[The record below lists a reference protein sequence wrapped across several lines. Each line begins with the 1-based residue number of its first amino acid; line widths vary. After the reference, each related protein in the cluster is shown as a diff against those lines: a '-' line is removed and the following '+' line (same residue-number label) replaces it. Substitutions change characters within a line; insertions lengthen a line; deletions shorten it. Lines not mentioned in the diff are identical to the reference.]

1 MVGISRWRLA
11 LGCVLSLWLWLAAPA
26 GAQALRVEL
35 LLGEGSAEGPP
46 ASPPV
51 LARERVDAGGTVQLP
66 LPRGERHYWL
76 RITHD
81 GVLGPDQRA
90 LLVLDGPAG
99 FGAVTF
105 LPPDAPPRVVTDSRD
120 GGSPLLRRGWALP
133 LPEGWPPAGVA
144 YLRVG
149 GIDAEPLR
157 LRLASEPQ
165 LIVEQRNGARA
176 AAAALAALVL
186 GAMAVFALWLLFRDA
201 MYLAYAGYLLCI
213 ALYSTVLGGDAH
225 EIPGLGWLARGG
237 PTVHWT
243 FSTLA
248 VVLQLA
254 FTVRFLD
261 LDRVLPR
268 AARGLRALLWL
279 HVGLLA
285 VLWLGRGMVHD
296 LYYLVGNALLVASVP
311 ALPVIAV
318 LAWRRD
324 AAYAGYYL
332 LGWTP
337 MLVVAAL
344 AGAHQL
350 GLLQAAWSERALP
363 LVAVLESLVLA
374 VAVAHHALARHR
386 LALDAREVLTR
397 DPLTGALDG
406 AALRQLLDAWYRRA
420 SFGRNGYGLLLL
432 EIEHHRERKA
442 RFGRAGA
449 DALLQQSLS
458 RMRGL
463 LRADDAIAR
472 IDGAR
477 FAIVSECRREDAEHL
492 LQRIQAGFAG
502 QPFRID
508 GQDVVLTVDIGLV
521 MSRRGEPVAAL
532 FERAGRALRQ
542 ARERRT
548 LLERFHPAAGE
559 APVEA

>member
-1 MVGISRWRLA
+1 MFRNSRWRLA
-11 LGCVLSLWLWLAAPA
+11 LGCVLSCWLWLAAPA
-26 GAQALRVEL
+26 AAQALRVEL
-35 LLGEGSAEGPP
+35 LMGDGGIDGPP
-46 ASPPV
+46 ASAPV
-51 LARERVDAGGTVQLP
+51 LARGTADAGRTLELP
-66 LPRGERHYWL
+66 LPRSEHHYWL

-81 GVLGPDQRA
+81 GALAPESRA

-99 FGAVTF
+99 LGPVTF
-105 LPPDAPPRVVTDSRD
+105 HPPGAPPRVIADSRN

-133 LPEGWPPAGVA
+133 LPQGWPLAGVA

-157 LRLASEPQ
+157 LRLASERQ
-165 LIVEQRNGARA
+165 LVVEQRGGARA
-176 AAAALAALVL
+176 NAAAFAVLVL

-201 MYLAYAGYLLCI
+201 MYLAYTGYLLCI
-213 ALYSTVLGGDAH
+213 ALYSTVLSGDAH
-225 EIPGLGWLARGG
+225 EIPGLGWLAHGG

-243 FSTLA
+243 FPTLA

-268 AARGLRALLWL
+268 AARLLRMLLWL
-279 HVGLLA
+279 HVALLA
-285 VLWLGRGMVHD
+285 VLWLGRGRVHD
-296 LYYLVGNALLVASVP
+296 VYSLVGNALLVACVP
-311 ALPVIAV
+311 LLPVIAV
-318 LAWRRD
+318 LARRRD

-337 MLVVAAL
+337 MLTVAAL

-374 VAVAHHALARHR
+374 VAVGHHALARHR
-386 LALDAREVLTR
+386 LALDAREVLAR

-406 AALRQLLDAWYRRA
+406 AALRQMLDAWYRRA
-420 SFGRNGYGLLLL
+420 SFGRNRYGLLLL
-432 EIEHHRERKA
+432 EIDQHRERVA
-442 RFGRAGA
+442 RFGRARA
-449 DALLQQSLS
+449 DALLQQALA

-472 IDGAR
+472 IDGAQ
-477 FAIVSECRREDAEHL
+477 FAIVSECRREDVEHL

-508 GQDVVLTVDIGLV
+508 GQDVALVVDIGLV

-532 FERAGRALRQ
+532 FERAGRSLQQ
-542 ARERRT
+542 ARERRA
-548 LLERFHPAAGE
+548 LLTRFDPAAAE
-559 APVEA
+559 APVDA